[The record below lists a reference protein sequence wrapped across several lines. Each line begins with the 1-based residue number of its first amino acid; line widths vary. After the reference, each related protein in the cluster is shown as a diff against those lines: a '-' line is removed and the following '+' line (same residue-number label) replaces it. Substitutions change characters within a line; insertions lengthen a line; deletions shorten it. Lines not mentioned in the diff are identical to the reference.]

1 MTHVIRQADSAA
13 DYEAFGRLIGEYVDW
28 CRVRY
33 GDEPGWVEATFG
45 HQSLDEELGL
55 LSTAYGAPR
64 GRVLL
69 ACVGEAVCGAV
80 AYRRLSE
87 EICEMKRL
95 FVPVRHHGEG
105 LGRLLCR
112 AIMLQAKADGFGLM
126 RLDAAKA
133 FTEAR
138 RLYGSMGFVECA
150 PYIDYPP
157 GLKATMVF
165 MEAKL
170 A

>member
-1 MTHVIRQADSAA
+1 MIEIRSA
-13 DYEAFGRLIGEYVDW
+13 RLDEMDRIRALLREYSEMLGVDL
-28 CRVRY
+28 C
-33 GDEPGWVEATFG
+33 F
-45 HQSLDEELGL
+45 QNFDEELATLPGRY
-55 LSTAYGAPR
+55 AKPR
-64 GRVLL
+64 GELL
-69 ACVGEAVCGAV
+69 IAMSDHDAAGCIALRQFREEA
-80 AYRRLSE
+80 

-95 FVPVRHHGEG
+95 FVPVRHHGRG
-105 LGRLLCR
+105 LGRLLCG
-112 AIMLQAKADGFGLM
+112 AIMLQAKADGFGSM

-150 PYIDYPP
+150 PYIDYPSN
-157 GLKATMVF
+157 LMATMVF